1 MSKFERWLCRHPR
14 TAASCGGLLTGLVAL
29 CLSFGALL
37 ALLSQDIEGD
47 QHTLAADVRKIAA
60 ENYEILSRLNADFK
74 PECST
79 ANLAR
84 INTLLFEYSA
94 EREVGLY
101 DAQDRVFCSSSM
113 GHLPV
118 PVADPDT
125 VYRSRDEN
133 KIWMN
138 TPSPASGGKGTMIY
152 RRGGFNLAMSPRM
165 MASLVRKS
173 DVAWIGGSNRPVHV
187 APHMPPALLEKVA
200 ALEQQ
205 GAYGR
210 SILLREGQ
218 VVFIRKVEDTRAR
231 FANFRPLTDAWLF
244 NPGLST
250 LLLGLSLVCGVLT
263 TGLLKP
269 RIAARTSLRR
279 LLPALL
285 TAANMRCRYQ
295 PIVELAS
302 GRPVGCEVLV
312 RLQNDDELL
321 CPDQFIGLVQ
331 ELGLAWQMDSAV
343 IATALNELR
352 ALPLPAHRLDVT
364 FNLFPD
370 SLNHANIDA
379 LFRRHLA
386 DWGAAADSL
395 RVGLE
400 VTEYDFSEA
409 LIPELRQLRE
419 AGYHIAVDDFGTG
432 YSNLNTVKKVA
443 PDLLKIDKSFVFEM
457 EDASTRSSL
466 IPEIVAI
473 ARAVDARV
481 VAEGVELDGQ
491 ALQLAG
497 LGVEYAQGYYFAR
510 PLALD
515 EFVEYLRKHGVFA

>member
-14 TAASCGGLLTGLVAL
+14 TAASGGGLLTGLVAL

-37 ALLSQDIEGD
+37 ALLSQDIEDD
-47 QHTLAADVRKIAA
+47 QYGLAADVRKIAD

-84 INTLLFEYSA
+84 INALLFEYSA
-94 EREVGLY
+94 QREVGLY
-101 DAQDRVFCSSSM
+101 DAEGRVFCSSSM
-113 GHLPV
+113 GRLAAPV
-118 PVADPDT
+118 LELDT
-125 VYRSRDEN
+125 AYRSRDEN

-152 RRGGFNLAMSPRM
+152 RRGDFNLAMSPRM
-165 MASLVRKS
+165 MGGLVRKS

-187 APHMPPALLEKVA
+187 AANISPALLERVTV
-200 ALEQQ
+200 LEQQ

-210 SILLREGQ
+210 NILLREGR
-218 VVFIRKVEDTRAR
+218 VVFIRKVEGTRAR

-250 LLLGLSLVCGVLT
+250 LLVGLSLVCGVLT
-263 TGLLKP
+263 KGMLKP
-269 RIAARTSLRR
+269 RIAARTSLPR
-279 LLPALL
+279 LLPSLL
-285 TAANMRCRYQ
+285 RPVNMRCRYQ

-312 RLQNDDELL
+312 RLQHGEDLL
-321 CPDQFIGLVQ
+321 APDQFIELTQ
-331 ELGLAWQMDSAV
+331 ELGLSWQLDEAV
-343 IATALNELR
+343 IEAALDELR
-352 ALPLPAHRLDVT
+352 TLPRVNGRLNVA

-370 SLNHANIDA
+370 SLVHARIEA
-379 LFRRHLA
+379 AFRRSLSA
-386 DWGAAADSL
+386 WGPEANPL
-395 RVGLE
+395 MIGLE

-409 LIPELRQLRE
+409 LIPELRLLRE

-443 PDLLKIDKSFVFEM
+443 PDLLKIDKSFVCEM
-457 EDASTRSSL
+457 EDASARSSL

-473 ARAVDARV
+473 ARAVNARV
-481 VAEGVELDGQ
+481 VAEGVELEGQ
-491 ALQLAG
+491 AVQLAG

-510 PLALD
+510 PLALG